1 MVIQIQFQN
10 LPSANNEILK
20 AFNSQSAA
28 RALEA
33 YQPLSIKDR
42 KREKLRALQLLKQTS
57 HSTTLA
63 DISIGS
69 DTLALA
75 LARAEGATLQAMLNL
90 LSAKMI
96 EQNKYMAYAQAKAEQ
111 ERREAEEKARQE
123 LLNIVAKQ
131 EEESKQQEAEEQDSF
146 LAASEEQRRDYVQE
160 LLVTATDYLNQL
172 RAEISKAYA
181 RVLDAISLEH
191 IQDYIDESIKTL
203 RKIVV
208 ETPVDL
214 INEHVLE
221 PLREMPIKV
230 KKFIDIK
237 IKSAMTQ
244 DLKTT
249 FSADEIKSIL
259 SRSMQTK
266 ANAAK
271 LNRTINTMDQSL
283 RIHNA
288 KQAQKQVAVSARRD
302 MKLAL
307 HNV

>member
-20 AFNSQSAA
+20 AFNSHNAA

-57 HSTTLA
+57 HSSTLA
-63 DISIGS
+63 DISLGA

-111 ERREAEEKARQE
+111 ERREAEAKAREEIIAAQAVESEQE
-123 LLNIVAKQ
+123 DAQ
-131 EEESKQQEAEEQDSF
+131 EEEPQDIFVTATEEQK
-146 LAASEEQRRDYVQE
+146 RDYIQE

-172 RAEISKAYA
+172 RAQISKSYA
-181 RVLDAISLEH
+181 RVLDAVSLEH
-191 IQDYIDESIKTL
+191 IQNYIDESIKTL
-203 RKIVV
+203 RKLVI
-208 ETPVDL
+208 ETPIDFA
-214 INEHVLE
+214 NEHIIE

-237 IKSAMTQ
+237 IKSALDQ

-249 FSADEIKSIL
+249 FSAEEIKSIL
-259 SRSMQTK
+259 SRSALAK

-288 KQAQKQVAVSARRD
+288 KQAQKQVANSARRD

>member
-20 AFNSQSAA
+20 AFNSQNAA
-28 RALEA
+28 KALEA

-57 HSTTLA
+57 YSPTLA
-63 DISIGS
+63 DISLGS

-111 ERREAEEKARQE
+111 ERREAEEKARQA
-123 LLNIVAKQ
+123 IVAAT
-131 EEESKQQEAEEQDSF
+131 QQEEQDSQEEEQAEA
-146 LAASEEQRRDYVQE
+146 LITALEEQRRDYIQE
-160 LLVTATDYLNQL
+160 IVVTATDYLNQL
-172 RAEISKAYA
+172 RAEITKAYD
-181 RVLDAISLEH
+181 RVIDAISLEH
-191 IQDYIDESIKTL
+191 IQDYIEQSIKTI
-203 RKIVV
+203 RKFAYEI
-208 ETPVDL
+208 PLDNF
-214 INEHVLE
+214 NEHILE

-237 IKSAMTQ
+237 IKSALEQ
-244 DLKTT
+244 DIKTT

-259 SRSMQTK
+259 TRSMQTK

-271 LNRTINTMDQSL
+271 LNRTITTMDESL
-283 RIHNA
+283 RAYSA
-288 KQAQKQVAVSARRD
+288 KQAQQQVAQRARKD